1 MATKNSLVETISQ
14 IALDGVKKGIFH
26 LYTEDEK
33 LTGNKLHFRNKEVI
47 NFGSCSYLG
56 LEFDRRMKDSAIEAI
71 ENYGTQFSE
80 SRAYV
85 STSHYLKLEKMFN
98 EIFDGY
104 CVVTP
109 TTTLGH
115 ISAIPVIIE
124 NDDAIILDH
133 QVHNSI
139 HMAVSM
145 VKSKG
150 VYIEMVRH
158 NRMDLLEERI
168 KSLRLKHKKIWYMA
182 DGIYSMYGDVSPVKE
197 IISLM
202 DKYPELYYYVDD
214 AHGMSCFGKHGRG
227 YVLDQS
233 PIHQKMV
240 VATSLAKA
248 FATGGAVIIFPTYEM
263 ANRVRSCGGPMITS
277 GPMQPS
283 ALGAAIGAATIH
295 LSDEINQMKEDLHE
309 NIKYANLMI
318 HKYGLP
324 LVADTP
330 SPVFFIGVSLPK
342 LGYNMVK
349 RMMNEGYYLNLGI
362 FPAVPMKNTGIRFTI
377 TRLHTFNQIEN
388 MIATMAH
395 QLPLAMREEN
405 ISLEQICQAFKLK
418 TPQEKMLEESLNI
431 IIKQS
436 ELKVESCKSITEI
449 DKNEWDGL
457 LGSRGAFNYDG
468 LCFLEKTFNNNLLPE
483 DNWEFEYVI
492 IRDQKNKPVLAT
504 FLTIALLKDDM
515 LSPESISAQIEME
528 RKINPY
534 YLTSKVILMG
544 SLITEGEHLFIDR
557 NSDQWKEALIKFFE
571 IINELQEKHDASNI
585 MLRDFK
591 TGDDELDAFLIEN
604 GFIKVGMPDN
614 HFVNIDWKSNEEYET
629 KLSSRSRKHLRQD
642 ILKHSPKYEITVSKN
657 PTSEEID
664 MWYKLYLNVKNNSL
678 ELNTFKLPYRFFE
691 NIAQQK
697 NWEVITLKL
706 KDEFDVRQE
715 KSPVAVMFS
724 YNAADNYNFMLI
736 GLDYTFQKEY
746 GCYRQALYQNL
757 MRAKEL
763 NCKNVH
769 LGFAASFEKR
779 KLGAIAIPTVAYM
792 QAKDHYN
799 MSVIDNMSVIENRTI

>member
-1 MATKNSLVETISQ
+1 MATKNSFVETVSQ
-14 IALDGVKKGIFH
+14 IASDGVQKGIFH

-33 LTGNKLHFRNKEVI
+33 LTGNKLHLKNKEVI

-56 LEFDRRMKDSAIEAI
+56 LEFDRRMKDSAIRAI

-80 SRAYV
+80 SRSYV
-85 STSHYLKLEKMFN
+85 STSHYLVLEKLLN
-98 EIFDGY
+98 KLFDAHA
-104 CVVTP
+104 VVTP

-115 ISAIPVIIE
+115 ISTIPVLIE

-139 HMAVSM
+139 HIAVSM

-150 VYIEMVRH
+150 VHIEMVRH
-158 NRMDLLEERI
+158 NRMDLLEEKI

-197 IISLM
+197 VISLM
-202 DKYPELYYYVDD
+202 NKYPELYYYVDD

-233 PIHQKMV
+233 PIHERMV
-240 VATSLAKA
+240 VGISLNKA
-248 FATGGAVIIFPTYEM
+248 FASGGGAMLFPSGEM
-263 ANRVRSCGGPMITS
+263 ANKVRSCGGPMITS
-277 GPMQPS
+277 GPMQPA
-283 ALGAAIGAATIH
+283 ALGAAIAAATIH
-295 LSDEINQMKEDLHE
+295 LSDEIYQMQEDLQE

-318 HKYGLP
+318 QKYGLP

-377 TRLHTFNQIEN
+377 TRLHTFRQIED
-388 MIATMAH
+388 MIAAMAQ
-395 QLPLAMREEN
+395 QLPLAMLEEN
-405 ISLEQICQAFKLK
+405 ITWEQICQAFKLK
-418 TPQEKMLEESLNI
+418 TPQEKMIEESLNLI
-431 IIKQS
+431 INQS
-436 ELKVESCKSITEI
+436 ELKIERHTSITKI
-449 DKNEWDGL
+449 DKQEWDIL
-457 LGSRGAFNYDG
+457 LGARGSFNYDG
-468 LCFLEKTFNNNLLPE
+468 LCFLEKTFTNSFLAE
-483 DNWEFEYVI
+483 DNWDFDYI
-492 IRDQKNKPVLAT
+492 LIRDINNKPVLAT
-504 FLTIALLKDDM
+504 FLTTTLLKDDM
-515 LSPESISAQIEME
+515 LSPESISAQIELD
-528 RKINPY
+528 RKNNPY
-534 YLTSKVILMG
+534 YLTSKVIMMG

-557 NSDQWKEALIKFFE
+557 NSDQWKEALIKLFE
-571 IINELQEKHDASNI
+571 IINELQEKYDASNI

-591 TGDDELDAFLIEN
+591 TGDAELDAFFIEN
-604 GFIKVGMPDN
+604 GFIKVSMPDN
-614 HFVNIDWKSNEEYET
+614 HLIAIDWESDEEYEM

-642 ILKHSPKYEITVSKN
+642 ILKHSPKYELSVSKD
-657 PTSEEID
+657 PTSQEIAV
-664 MWYKLYLNVKNNSL
+664 WYDLYLNVKNNSL

-691 NIAQQK
+691 NIAHDK
-697 NWEVITLKL
+697 NWEVLTLKL
-706 KDEFDVRQE
+706 KNEFDKKNE
-715 KSPVAVMFS
+715 TSPVAVMFS
-724 YNAADNYNFMLI
+724 YFAEGNSNFMLI

-746 GCYRQALYQNL
+746 GCYRQALYQNIQ
-757 MRAKEL
+757 RAKEL

-779 KLGAIAIPTVAYM
+779 KLGASIIPTVAYM

-799 MSVIDNMSVIENRTI
+799 MSVIENMSIIEIKTH